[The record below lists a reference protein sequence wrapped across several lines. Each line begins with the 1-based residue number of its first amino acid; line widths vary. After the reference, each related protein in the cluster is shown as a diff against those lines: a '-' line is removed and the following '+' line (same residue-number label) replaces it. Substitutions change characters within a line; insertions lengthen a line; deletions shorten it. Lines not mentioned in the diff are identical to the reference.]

1 MRHRLGRSVYISFP
15 DGDLFCV
22 WISQFFMFYE
32 RPLNN
37 NDDHEKEEVLQQ
49 QQQSRTRAKPTIK
62 RRNKHNI
69 LNNDAVA
76 PPPVGSLPRPHPVPA
91 FGLPPKPMFT
101 SPNFSQ
107 ELRKRLRTTTMPTT
121 TTDNNRG
128 SNSISVVDSPPP
140 APTISFDQRKT
151 ELFTNDRGNNF
162 INNNLSAN
170 KREEGQS
177 QQKAII
183 STSTT
188 SGSTNTASLVVC
200 GVDGIVYTLDA
211 YTGKLR
217 NMFSSGP
224 ALVVTSSPDDD
235 DDVDAAAATDDDE
248 TTGHHRGTT
257 QGDDEDLTSYAV
269 ASKFLNGNR
278 KERVIP
284 GLLDGRLYSVFQ
296 YEMDSVE
303 SVDDDDDDDDS
314 DKCSSYDYVTET
326 CERGDVITSSSSI
339 NIPSTRIRY
348 TLTPHHI
355 RVMDVVDSPFSTCT
369 YNEHHSND
377 HENKQHCGII
387 LGSKKVTIYA
397 IQPMTGKVKWQQDPQ
412 GGGGKRGYT
421 TRPPPRN
428 KKSGNAGAIDGRT
441 VLLQREDYVVKHTDA
456 EDGSEV
462 WKIELGMFM
471 PLDFGGGLD
480 NDGNQPQQKH
490 QQQQGG
496 PSSSSK
502 SNDDDIFTNSDRT
515 SGGVV
520 GGSGRKRGIA
530 AIAASVEE
538 KKKSSSS
545 SGVPS
550 ILGSKRDSL
559 RAGSGNNKERLF
571 DDNEEDD
578 DLDHDHSN
586 RDLPSISFGKVS
598 SYSC

>member
-15 DGDLFCV
+15 EGDLFCV

-37 NDDHEKEEVLQQ
+37 NDNHEKEEVLQQQQ

-76 PPPVGSLPRPHPVPA
+76 PPPVGSLPRPHPLPA

-101 SPNFSQ
+101 SPNFSE
-107 ELRKRLRTTTMPTT
+107 ELRKRLRTPT
-121 TTDNNRG
+121 TTDNYRG
-128 SNSISVVDSPPP
+128 GNSIPSPHLHTNNYVGSVVDSPPP
-140 APTISFDQRKT
+140 APTISFDERKT
-151 ELFTNDRGNNF
+151 LFTNDRGNNF
-162 INNNLSAN
+162 INSNRSAN
-170 KREEGQS
+170 KQEEGQS

-200 GVDGIVYTLDA
+200 GVDGTVYTLDA

-235 DDVDAAAATDDDE
+235 VDAAAATDDDE
-248 TTGHHRGTT
+248 TTGHHQGTT

-269 ASKFLNGNR
+269 ASKIMNGNR

-296 YEMDSVE
+296 YEMESVE
-303 SVDDDDDDDDS
+303 SVDDDDDDS

-326 CERGDVITSSSSI
+326 CERGDDGTSSSSI
-339 NIPSTRIRY
+339 NIPSTRIGY

-369 YNEHHSND
+369 YNEHHSNN

-397 IQPMTGKVKWQQDPQ
+397 IEPMTGKVKWQQDPQ

-428 KKSGNAGAIDGRT
+428 KKSGNGEGAIGGRT
-441 VLLQREDYVVKHTDA
+441 VLLQREDYVVKHTDG
-456 EDGSEV
+456 EDGTEV

-471 PLDFGGGLD
+471 PLDFGGLD
-480 NDGNQPQQKH
+480 NDDNRSQN

-496 PSSSSK
+496 PSK

-515 SGGVV
+515 SSGVV

-550 ILGSKRDSL
+550 ILGIKRDSL